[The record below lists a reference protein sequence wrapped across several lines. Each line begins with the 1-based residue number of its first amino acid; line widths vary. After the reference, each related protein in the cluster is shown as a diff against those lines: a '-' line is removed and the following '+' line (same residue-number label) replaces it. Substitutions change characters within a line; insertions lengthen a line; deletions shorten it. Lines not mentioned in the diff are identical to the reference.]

1 MLQTWDGKK
10 PERALI
16 RMLIKLSTTVL
27 SGILVLHA
35 AYAAANPDA
44 QLPAFAQ
51 EHTAQVHVADTLNV
65 MSLNLAHGRKDSIN
79 QFLVSE
85 EQTRQNLH
93 DIAEVLEQRDIDVLA
108 LQEADAPSRWS
119 GGFDHLAELSMQTA
133 YTERLHSL
141 HARNWIYNFGTAL
154 LSRIGF
160 VENIQHTFTPSPP
173 TTNKGFTLGQIAW
186 QYDSE
191 KPRTLHVDLVSI
203 HLDFSRQSVRER
215 QIHELVSILNQRNNP
230 RVIMGDFNTDW
241 QDEDGL
247 IQGLVERLDLH
258 TYEPDS
264 LEMGTYPSSG
274 RRLDW
279 ILVSR
284 ELSIQGYDTLPDTL
298 SDHLAVIASLRVKPQ
313 KNQATASLE

>member
-1 MLQTWDGKK
+1 M
-10 PERALI
+10 
-16 RMLIKLSTTVL
+16 
-27 SGILVLHA
+27 
-35 AYAAANPDA
+35 
-44 QLPAFAQ
+44 
-51 EHTAQVHVADTLNV
+51 
-65 MSLNLAHGRKDSIN
+65 
-79 QFLVSE
+79 
-85 EQTRQNLH
+85 
-93 DIAEVLEQRDIDVLA
+93 
-108 LQEADAPSRWS
+108 
-119 GGFDHLAELSMQTA
+119 
-133 YTERLHSL
+133 
-141 HARNWIYNFGTAL
+141 
-154 LSRIGF
+154 
-160 VENIQHTFTPSPP
+160 
-173 TTNKGFTLGQIAW
+173 
-186 QYDSE
+186 
-191 KPRTLHVDLVSI
+191 
-203 HLDFSRQSVRER
+203 RER